1 MAAEQEEGLKLLG
14 VRASPY
20 SHRVLLALKL
30 KGVQHEYLQENLEH
44 KSQQLLKYNP
54 IHKKVPV
61 LVHKEKPIIESL
73 VIVEYI
79 DETWMVTISCL
90 RSLTKEPWL
99 GSGPSLLLKSA

>member
-14 VRASPY
+14 ARASPY
-20 SHRVLLALKL
+20 SHRVQLALKL
-30 KGVQHEYLQENLEH
+30 KEVQHEYLQENLEH

-79 DETWMVTISCL
+79 DETWQSYNIL
-90 RSLTKEPWL
+90 PQEPYQRALARFW
-99 GSGPSLLLKSA
+99 PSLLLKSA